1 MAKVSDL
8 IGQPSDAFEQLV
20 LECFRPSGF
29 NDYGAVTIGEFAG
42 RLHPLFNQAV
52 RDAMK
57 SETE

>member
-8 IGQPSDAFEQLV
+8 TGQPSDDFEMMV
-20 LECFRPSGF
+20 LECFRPWGG
-29 NDYGAVTIGEFAG
+29 DGAITISEFAG
-42 RLHPLFNQAV
+42 RLRPLFNQAV

>member
-1 MAKVSDL
+1 MTKVSDL
-8 IGQPSDAFEQLV
+8 IGQPRDAFEQMV

-29 NDYGAVTIGEFAG
+29 NDGAVTIGEFAG
-42 RLHPLFNQAV
+42 RLRPLFNQAV